1 MAMNRAQKRMLQ
13 KQGALGADGE
23 AVRERPQPRK
33 APAPRS
39 QDAPKEKRATPREF
53 LKEVRGEL
61 RKVAWP
67 TRAEVVNYS
76 IISFYRHNTSA
87 TYPARDP
94 PRDPY
99 LTHHTATNVCREA
112 SYSG

>member
-23 AVRERPQPRK
+23 AVREKPQPRRTQ
-33 APAPRS
+33 APRS
-39 QDAPKEKRATPREF
+39 QEAPKEKRATPREF

-67 TRAEVVNYS
+67 TRAEVINYS
-76 IISFYRHNTSA
+76 LIVLVAIVVMTSFIALVDYGVSEFVLQL
-87 TYPARDP
+87 YGD
-94 PRDPY
+94 
-99 LTHHTATNVCREA
+99 
-112 SYSG
+112 